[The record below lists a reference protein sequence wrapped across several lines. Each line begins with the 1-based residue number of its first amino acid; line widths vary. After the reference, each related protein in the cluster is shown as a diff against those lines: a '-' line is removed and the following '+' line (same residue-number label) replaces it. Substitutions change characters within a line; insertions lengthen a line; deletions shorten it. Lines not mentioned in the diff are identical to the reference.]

1 MTLSLHPRRRRVLQA
16 VLYEIFATMLVAP
29 VLWWLFGRSPLSTLA
44 LTVSLSA
51 IALAFNFAFN
61 ALFEAWEARQASGKR
76 TWQRRAVHGIGFE
89 IGLGLGLIVVP
100 VLAWWLDI
108 GLWEALLADVGIM
121 VFFLVYTV
129 VFTWCFD
136 RVFGPPEST
145 LRPAG

>member
-1 MTLSLHPRRRRVLQA
+1 MTLSLNPRRCRVPQA
-16 VLYEIFATMLVAP
+16 VLDEIFATMFVAP
-29 VLWWLFGRSPLSTLA
+29 VRWWLFGRSPLSTLA
-44 LTVSLSA
+44 LTVLLSA

-76 TWQRRAVHGIGFE
+76 TWQRRAVHEIGFE
-89 IGLGLGLIVVP
+89 IGLGLIVVP
-100 VLAWWLDI
+100 VMAWWLDI

-129 VFTWCFD
+129 VFTSCFD

-145 LRPAG
+145 LRPIG